1 MFMML
6 SNQYNLESANMN
18 DVEYEYIYLKC
29 GKCSESKFEFSVSM
43 LSLKG
48 EVDCICPYCAHT
60 TRVELLENKV
70 TIFLQ
75 E

>member
-1 MFMML
+1 MML
-6 SNQYNLESANMN
+6 SSQPIVSAAMN
-18 DVEYEYIYLKC
+18 DIGYEYVYLKC

-48 EVDCICPYCAHT
+48 EVSCICPYCGHT
-60 TRVELLENKV
+60 TVVELLENKV
-70 TIFLQ
+70 TISLQ